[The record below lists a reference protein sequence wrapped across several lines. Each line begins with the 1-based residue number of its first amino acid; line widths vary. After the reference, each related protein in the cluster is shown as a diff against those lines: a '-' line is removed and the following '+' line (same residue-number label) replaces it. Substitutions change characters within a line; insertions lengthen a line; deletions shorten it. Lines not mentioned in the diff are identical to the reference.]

1 MFFETVRKNSRKNR
15 KENGLLFVSLIVS
28 IAAFYIILSL
38 ENQDVMVFLKKM
50 ESDAVQKLLLLIP
63 VLYGISLFSC
73 FFSCIFRQIPNGAEE
88 P

>member
-38 ENQDVMVFLKKM
+38 ENQDVMVFLKKWRAM
-50 ESDAVQKLLLLIP
+50 PSK
-63 VLYGISLFSC
+63 SC
-73 FFSCIFRQIPNGAEE
+73 CF
-88 P
+88 